1 MEGVVECYRLTVTAA
16 GDAVVWAWTGS
27 RRYEARWYDQQG
39 KLKHTLLRP
48 AECEHWDLRI
58 LAVEVGGKQH
68 VALSCRECQCIWLGS
83 RDTEE
88 WSVAWQATGKEGSGD
103 IDRQPKPYTMCQ
115 GKPGQIIV
123 WNTWGIEKSV
133 VVFDITQIPFRLVVP
148 QVKLATE
155 AYHLCYSDLPGVG
168 GALAVT
174 DARYGFKLS
183 MFGLDNGELLW
194 SVGGKEE
201 SGWSVKVA
209 GAEWDPWGVCS
220 DSRGRLYVSD
230 GKYGNNRIIVLS
242 AASGSVLQV
251 VQGRG
256 HWVDEPQVFIGWVTD
271 PGVSVYGPDIKY
283 KDDEPNQGVV
293 SGSVM
298 QEFKHQHLG
307 ELEYIC
313 WHEQS
318 KSIVVYYHVGI
329 HSGEK
334 RYITHFHIKF

>member
-1 MEGVVECYRLTVTAA
+1 MYCESLTVTAA
-16 GDAVVWAWTGS
+16 GEVVAWARTGS
-27 RRYEARWYDQQG
+27 GTLEALWYDQQG
-39 KLKHTLLRP
+39 KLMHTLLRP
-48 AECEHWDLRI
+48 AECEHWDLRV
-58 LAVEVGGKQH
+58 LAVEVGGKQQ
-68 VALSCRECQCIWLGS
+68 VALSSPDDQCIWLGS

-88 WSVAWQATGKEGSGD
+88 WSVAWQAPGKEGTGE
-103 IDRQPKPYTMCQ
+103 IERQPKPYSLCQ

-123 WNTWGIEKSV
+123 CDMQGDENSV
-133 VVFDITQIPFRLVVP
+133 VAFDITQIPFRVVVP
-148 QVKLATE
+148 QMKLATE

-174 DARYGFKLS
+174 DAWYGFRLS
-183 MFGLDNGELLW
+183 MFGLDSGELLW

-209 GAEWDPWGVCS
+209 GAGWDPRGVCS
-220 DSRGRLYVSD
+220 DNRGRLYVAD
-230 GKYGNNRIIVLS
+230 MKWGNTRILVLS

-283 KDDEPNQGVV
+283 KDDEPWKGVV
-293 SGSVM
+293 SGSVLR
-298 QEFKHQHLG
+298 ELKHQHLG
-307 ELEYIC
+307 ELEYIY

-334 RYITHFHIKF
+334 RYITHFHINF